1 MKAHFDFNLKDAIA
15 GCISGTAAGDSL
27 GLLYE
32 NLTPVRQKKLY
43 PDISKQK
50 FFFGRGMISD
60 DTEHTLMA
68 AAALIKSDFTVESF
82 LNEFARRLK
91 KWIFTMPAGAGLA
104 TLRSCLKLIAGFS
117 PHISGVF
124 SAGNGPS
131 MRIALIGVIF
141 GGDAEELKAFV
152 SAATRITHTDKK
164 AGNAALAVAAAAYAS
179 ASKKNISPAE
189 YFEMVRGLMP
199 DEQEFLNLMKSAVE
213 SAERGE
219 TTFEFTQRSGIA
231 SGVSGYSY
239 HTVPAAIHCW
249 LSNQNNF
256 REGII
261 SMIRCG
267 GDTDTTAAIAGA
279 IIGAGVGKD
288 GIPVEW
294 IDNIA
299 GWPYTADYMLKL
311 ADLLSEAASARAA
324 GNACGTPDGTV
335 DKPLLFAFIK
345 NILTLAAIFFHVA
358 WRLLPP
364 Y

>member
-1 MKAHFDFNLKDAIA
+1 MKANFDFNLKDAIT

-32 NLTPVRQKKLY
+32 NLTPARQNKLY

-50 FFFGRGMISD
+50 FFFSRGMISD
-60 DTEHTLMA
+60 DTEHTLMM
-68 AAALIKSDFTVESF
+68 AAALIRSDFTVESF

-117 PHISGVF
+117 PHTSGVF

-131 MRIALIGVIF
+131 MRIALIGIIF

-152 SAATRITHTDKK
+152 RAATRITHTDKK
-164 AGNAALAVAAAAYAS
+164 AENAALAVAAAAYAS
-179 ASKKNISPAE
+179 ASKKNISPSE
-189 YFEMVRGLMP
+189 YFETVRALMP
-199 DEQEFLNLMKSAVE
+199 DEQEFLNLISSAAE
-213 SAERGE
+213 SAARGE
-219 TTFEFTQRSGIA
+219 TTFEFTQRSGLA
-231 SGVSGYSY
+231 GGVGGYSY

-267 GDTDTTAAIAGA
+267 GDTDTTSAIAGA
-279 IIGAGVGKD
+279 IIGAGVGKN
-288 GIPVEW
+288 GIPAEW
-294 IDNIA
+294 SDNIA

-311 ADLLSEAASARAA
+311 ADLLSEAAMARSTGKICAPTSGA
-324 GNACGTPDGTV
+324 V

-345 NILTLAAIFFHVA
+345 NILTLAAIIFHVA
-358 WRLLPP
+358 RRLLPP